1 MSRDKRRAGGLNE
14 TVSSHLPDEGRNGLV
29 SGSKTVTL
37 QTGVLPLIELM
48 CEFGS
53 GQEEINLHLAV

>member
-1 MSRDKRRAGGLNE
+1 MSHLNE
-14 TVSSHLPDEGRNGLV
+14 TVSSHLPDEGRNGLM